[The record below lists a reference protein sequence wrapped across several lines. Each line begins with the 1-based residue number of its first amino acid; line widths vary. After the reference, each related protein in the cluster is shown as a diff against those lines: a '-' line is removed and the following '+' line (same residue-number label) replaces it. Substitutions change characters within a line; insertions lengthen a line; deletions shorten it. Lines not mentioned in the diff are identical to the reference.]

1 MSDLLYDADEEA
13 LRDTVRALLAAH
25 APWQRTLAAV
35 DGDDPYD
42 ATLWRRLV
50 DQLGVTGLAVPAE
63 HGGAAAG
70 FREVAVVL
78 EELGR
83 AVAPVPFLGAAVAT
97 RALLA
102 CAEHTLL
109 RQLAAGDLDVT
120 VAVDFATAPDFAAAV
135 PDVAIAPDARPDP
148 VTVGPGPTLTGRVTG
163 VADAVPHGLLLVPAG
178 DALYVVDA
186 AEPAVRMAAV
196 VSLDAT
202 RPLVDIDFTGAAAR
216 PIATGAAAA
225 DAVTAA
231 LTAGAALLASE
242 QVGLAQW
249 CLDTT
254 VAYVRQRH
262 QFGRPVGSFQAV
274 KHRLADVWVELT
286 EARAVARYAA
296 DRLGAAGPEAALA
309 AALAQ
314 AYCGPVAVRAAEV
327 CVQLHGGIGFT
338 WEHPAH
344 LYLKRAKS
352 AAIAFGTADRHRAA
366 LARLVDLPPPVAA
379 TGPPGAAVR

>member
-13 LRDTVRALLAAH
+13 LRDTVRTLLATH

-109 RQLAAGDLDVT
+109 RRLAAGECDVT
-120 VAVDFATAPDFAAAV
+120 MAIGFATAPDLATAADLATG
-135 PDVAIAPDARPDP
+135 PEARPDP
-148 VTVGPGPTLTGRVTG
+148 VTVGPGPTLTGRVRG

-186 AEPAVRMAAV
+186 AEPAVRMSAV
-196 VSLDAT
+196 VSLAAT
-202 RPLVDIDFTGAAAR
+202 RPLVDIEFTAAAAR
-216 PIATGAAAA
+216 PIATGPAAA
-225 DAVTAA
+225 DAVTVA

-296 DRLGAAGPEAALA
+296 DRLGAGGPEAALA

-366 LARLVDLPPPVAA
+366 LARLVDLPPPVTA
-379 TGPPGAAVR
+379 TAPPGAAVR

>member
-1 MSDLLYDADEEA
+1 MTDLLYDADEEA
-13 LRDTVRALLAAH
+13 LRDSVRALLTAY

-35 DGDDPYD
+35 DGEDPYD
-42 ATLWRRLV
+42 LGLWRRLV
-50 DQLGVTGLAVPAE
+50 DQLGVTGLAVPTE
-63 HGGAAAG
+63 YEGAGAG

-83 AVAPVPFLGAAVAT
+83 TVAPVPFLGTVVAT

-102 CAEHTLL
+102 CGEHTLL
-109 RQLAAGDLDVT
+109 RQVATAKCELTLAVG
-120 VAVDFATAPDFAAAV
+120 FATAPDT
-135 PDVAIAPDARPDP
+135 RCDP
-148 VTVGPGPTLTGRVTG
+148 LKVGPGPTVSGSVSG
-163 VADAVPHGLLLVPAG
+163 VVDAVPEGLLLVPAG
-178 DALYVVDA
+178 EGLYVVEA
-186 AEPAVRMAAV
+186 ADPAVRLAPV

-202 RPLVDIDFTGAAAR
+202 RPLVDIEFTGAPAR
-216 PIATGAAAA
+216 PVATGVAAAE
-225 DAVTAA
+225 AVTAA

-274 KHRLADVWVELT
+274 KHRLADLWVELT

-296 DRLGAAGPEAALA
+296 DRLGAADAESSLA

-314 AYCGPVAVRAAEV
+314 AYCGPMAVRAAEV
-327 CVQLHGGIGFT
+327 CVQLHGGLGFT

-352 AAIAFGTADRHRAA
+352 TAIGFGTADRHRAA
-366 LARLVDLPPPVAA
+366 LARMVDLPAPPAEQ
-379 TGPPGAAVR
+379 RH

>member
-1 MSDLLYDADEEA
+1 MTDLLYDADEEA
-13 LRDTVRALLAAH
+13 LRGSVRALLAAH

-35 DGDDPYD
+35 DTEEPYD
-42 ATLWRRLV
+42 AALWRRLV
-50 DQLGVTGLAVPAE
+50 DQTGVTGLAVPTE
-63 HGGAAAG
+63 LGGAGAG

-83 AVAPVPFLGAAVAT
+83 AVAPVPFLGTVVAT

-102 CAEHTLL
+102 CGESTLL
-109 RQLAAGDLDVT
+109 RQVAAADRDVALAVG
-120 VAVDFATAPDFAAAV
+120 FATTPEAV
-135 PDVAIAPDARPDP
+135 TGT
-148 VTVGPGPTLTGRVTG
+148 VTVGPGPTLSGRVVG
-163 VADAVPHGLLLVPAG
+163 VADTAPHCLLLVPAG
-178 DALYVVDA
+178 DGLYAVDA
-186 AEPAVRMAAV
+186 AEPAVRRTPV

-202 RPLVDIDFTGAAAR
+202 RPLVDLDFSAVPAR
-216 PIATGAAAA
+216 PVAVGAVAAAA
-225 DAVTAA
+225 VTSA

-242 QVGLAQW
+242 QVGVAQW

-254 VAYVRQRH
+254 VDYVRQRR

-274 KHRLADVWVELT
+274 KHRLADLWVELT

-296 DRLGAAGPEAALA
+296 ASAAGSEAPLA

-314 AYCGPVAVRAAEV
+314 AYCGPMAVRAAEV
-327 CVQLHGGIGFT
+327 CVQLHGGLGFT

-352 AAIAFGTADRHRAA
+352 TAIAFGTADRHRAA
-366 LARLVDLPPPVAA
+366 LARLVDLPAPPLVRPVPR
-379 TGPPGAAVR
+379 GGADR

>member
-109 RQLAAGDLDVT
+109 RRLAAGECDVT
-120 VAVDFATAPDFAAAV
+120 MAIGFATAPDLATAADFATG
-135 PDVAIAPDARPDP
+135 PEARPAP
-148 VTVGPGPTLTGRVTG
+148 VTVGPGPTLTGRVRG

>member
-1 MSDLLYDADEEA
+1 MTDLLYGADEEA
-13 LRDTVRALLAAH
+13 LRDSVRALLAAH
-25 APWQRTLAAV
+25 APWQRTLARL
-35 DGDDPYD
+35 DGDEPYD
-42 ATLWRRLV
+42 AALWTRLV

-63 HGGAAAG
+63 HGGAGAG

-97 RALLA
+97 RTLLA
-102 CAEHTLL
+102 CGDTELL
-109 RQLAAGDLDVT
+109 GQLATGERT
-120 VAVDFATAPDFAAAV
+120 VALAVGLSTAP
-135 PDVAIAPDARPDP
+135 PPDP
-148 VTVGPGPTLTGRVTG
+148 DPTVTAEPGSALPGVVARVAEVGSAPVLHGVVDG
-163 VADAVPHGLLLVPAG
+163 VADALCCDVLLVPAG
-178 DALYVVDA
+178 DGLYAVDTGG
-186 AEPAVRMAAV
+186 PGVRMTPV

-202 RPLVDIDFTGAAAR
+202 RPLVDVGLTGAPAR
-216 PIATGAAAA
+216 PIAAGAAASR
-225 DAVTAA
+225 AVSAA
-231 LTAGAALLASE
+231 LTTGAALLASE

-254 VAYVRQRH
+254 VAHVRARH

-274 KHRLADVWVELT
+274 KHRLADLWVEVT
-286 EARAVARYAA
+286 QARAVARHAA
-296 DRLGAAGPEAALA
+296 DRLAAGDPEAPLA

-327 CVQLHGGIGFT
+327 CVQLHGGLGFT

-352 AAIAFGTADRHRAA
+352 GAIAFGTADRHRAT
-366 LARLVDLPPPVAA
+366 LARLVDLPAPA
-379 TGPPGAAVR
+379 GRR

>member
-1 MSDLLYDADEEA
+1 MTDLLYDADEEA
-13 LRDTVRALLAAH
+13 LRDSVRALLTAY

-35 DGDDPYD
+35 DGEDRYD
-42 ATLWRRLV
+42 LELWRRLV
-50 DQLGVTGLAVPAE
+50 DQTGITGLAVPTE
-63 HGGAAAG
+63 YEGAGAG

-83 AVAPVPFLGAAVAT
+83 TVAPVPFLGTVVAT

-102 CAEHTLL
+102 CGEHTLL
-109 RQLAAGDLDVT
+109 RQVATAECEVTLAVG
-120 VAVDFATAPDFAAAV
+120 FATAPDRTPAAT
-135 PDVAIAPDARPDP
+135 APTSTTRCDP
-148 VTVGPGPTLTGRVTG
+148 VRVGSGPTLSGRVSG
-163 VADAVPHGLLLVPAG
+163 VVDAVPEGLLLVPAG
-178 DALYVVDA
+178 EGLYVVEA
-186 AEPAVRMAAV
+186 ADPAVRLTPV

-202 RPLVDIDFTGAAAR
+202 RPLVDIEFTGAPAR
-216 PIATGAAAA
+216 PVATGVAAAE
-225 DAVTAA
+225 AVTAA

-274 KHRLADVWVELT
+274 KHRLADLWVELT

-296 DRLGAAGPEAALA
+296 DRLGADDAEASLA

-314 AYCGPVAVRAAEV
+314 AYCGPMAVRAAEV
-327 CVQLHGGIGFT
+327 CVQLHGGLGFT

-352 AAIAFGTADRHRAA
+352 SAIAFGTADRHRAA
-366 LARLVDLPPPVAA
+366 LARMVDLPAPTVEQ
-379 TGPPGAAVR
+379 RH

>member
-1 MSDLLYDADEEA
+1 MTDLLYDSDEEA
-13 LRDTVRALLAAH
+13 LRGSVRALLTTH
-25 APWQRTLAAV
+25 APWQRILAAV
-35 DGDDPYD
+35 DADAPYD
-42 ATLWRRLV
+42 AELWRRLV
-50 DQLGVTGLAVPAE
+50 DQTGVTGLVVPAE
-63 HGGAAAG
+63 HGGAGAG

-83 AVAPVPFLGAAVAT
+83 AVAPVPFLGTVVAT

-102 CAEHTLL
+102 CGESTLL
-109 RQLAAGDLDVT
+109 RQVAAAERDVALAVGL
-120 VAVDFATAPDFAAAV
+120 ATAPDAAPGAV
-135 PDVAIAPDARPDP
+135 TA
-148 VTVGPGPTLTGRVTG
+148 GPGPTLSGRVAG
-163 VADAVPHGLLLVPAG
+163 VADTAPRGLLLVPTG
-178 DALYVVDA
+178 DGLYAVDA
-186 AEPAVRMAAV
+186 ADPAVRTTPV

-202 RPLVDIDFTGAAAR
+202 RPLVDIEFTAAPAR
-216 PIATGAAAA
+216 RVAAGEVAAT
-225 DAVTAA
+225 AVRAA

-242 QVGLAQW
+242 QVGVAQW

-254 VAYVRQRH
+254 VDYVRQRR

-274 KHRLADVWVELT
+274 KHRLADLWVELT

-296 DRLGAAGPEAALA
+296 ANAAGSEASLA

-327 CVQLHGGIGFT
+327 CVQLHGGLGFT

-366 LARLVDLPPPVAA
+366 LARLVDLP
-379 TGPPGAAVR
+379 GPGTADGVTSRCTDR

>member
-1 MSDLLYDADEEA
+1 MTDLLYGADEEA
-13 LRDTVRALLAAH
+13 LRDSVRALLTAH
-25 APWQRTLAAV
+25 APWRRTLARL
-35 DGDDPYD
+35 DGDEPYD
-42 ATLWRRLV
+42 SALWTRLV

-63 HGGAAAG
+63 LGGAGAG

-102 CAEHTLL
+102 CGDTELL
-109 RQLAAGDLDVT
+109 GQLATGECDAAL
-120 VAVDFATAPDFAAAV
+120 AVCLATAPD
-135 PDVAIAPDARPDP
+135 APPRP
-148 VTVGPGPTLTGRVTG
+148 VTVDPGPALSGTVPG
-163 VADAVPHGLLLVPAG
+163 VADALPGALLLVPAG
-178 DALYVVDA
+178 DGLYAVEA
-186 AEPAVRMAAV
+186 THPGVRMTPV

-202 RPLVDIDFTGAAAR
+202 RPLADIVLTGAPAR
-216 PIATGAAAA
+216 MVATGAMAGR
-225 DAVTAA
+225 AVSAA

-254 VAYVRQRH
+254 VAYVRDRH
-262 QFGRPVGSFQAV
+262 QFGRSVGSFQAV
-274 KHRLADVWVELT
+274 KHRLADLWVEVT
-286 EARAVARYAA
+286 EARAVARHAA
-296 DRLGAAGPEAALA
+296 DRLAAGDPEAPLA

-327 CVQLHGGIGFT
+327 CVQLHGGLGFT

-352 AAIAFGTADRHRAA
+352 NAIAFGTADRHRAA
-366 LARLVDLPPPVAA
+366 LARLVDLPPPVAMA
-379 TGPPGAAVR
+379 RVTTGYRRS

>member
-109 RQLAAGDLDVT
+109 RRLAAGECDVT
-120 VAVDFATAPDFAAAV
+120 VAVDFATAPD
-135 PDVAIAPDARPDP
+135 VAIALDARPDA
-148 VTVGPGPTLTGRVTG
+148 VTVGPGPTLTGRVSG

-186 AEPAVRMAAV
+186 AEPAVRMSAV
-196 VSLDAT
+196 VSLDVT
-202 RPLVDIDFTGAAAR
+202 RPLVDIELTAAVAR

-366 LARLVDLPPPVAA
+366 LARLVDLPPPVTA
-379 TGPPGAAVR
+379 TAPPGDAGR

>member
-35 DGDDPYD
+35 DGGDPYD

-109 RQLAAGDLDVT
+109 RRLAAGECDVT
-120 VAVDFATAPDFAAAV
+120 VAVGFATAPDLATG
-135 PDVAIAPDARPDP
+135 PEGRPDP

-186 AEPAVRMAAV
+186 AEPAVRMSAV

-202 RPLVDIDFTGAAAR
+202 RPLVDIEFTAAAAR
-216 PIATGAAAA
+216 PIATGTAAA

-366 LARLVDLPPPVAA
+366 LARLVDLPPPVTA
-379 TGPPGAAVR
+379 TAFGDAGR